1 MFDLWGDTVPT
12 PLPNLNLD
20 DLDTPLKDK
29 LDWEKELLGVYVSE
43 HPLSS
48 IAPALAN
55 SATALC
61 GGIDVEMAG
70 EKVIVAGMVTSIRQL
85 YTRDRRP
92 FVIAILEDLDGSI
105 EVAAWSEVYGQTKEM
120 WQEGKILLVEGVV
133 KARDDHPTINCF
145 RVRQYQTDG
154 ESAKDSQNGTAP
166 STAAASPPPPLP
178 RKIVIIITQSDRTE
192 EDVTRFKEVMETLSR
207 YPGQD
212 TVLISVI
219 TPDESVNMKIPTTI
233 NYCPELARE
242 IDGILG
248 ENSLKWYLK

>member
-29 LDWEKELLGVYVSE
+29 LDWERELLGVYVSE

-48 IAPALAN
+48 MAPALAN
-55 SATALC
+55 AATALC
-61 GGIDVEMAG
+61 GGIDAEMVG
-70 EKVIVAGMVTSIRQL
+70 EKVIIAGMVTSIRQL

-92 FVIAILEDLDGSI
+92 FVIATLEDLDGSI
-105 EVAAWSEVYGQTKEM
+105 EVAAWSEVYSQTKEM
-120 WQEGKILLVEGVV
+120 WQEGKILLVEGMV
-133 KARDDHPTINCF
+133 KSRDDRATINCF
-145 RVRQYQTDG
+145 RVRQYQTDS
-154 ESAKDSQNGTAP
+154 ETLKETEP
-166 STAAASPPPPLP
+166 AAPPPVP
-178 RKIVIIITQSDRTE
+178 RKIVINITQGDRTE
-192 EDVTRFKEVMETLSR
+192 DDVTRLKEVMNALAR

-212 TVLISVI
+212 TVLISVV
-219 TPDESVNMKIPTTI
+219 TPDESVNMKMPNTI